1 MADASRPFHTHYADI
16 APYVTRDGSE
26 IRELMHPDRHAVSR
40 QSLAEAIVPAGEG
53 TRLHR
58 HRASEEIY
66 HVTAGRGR
74 MTLGAERFEIGPGDT
89 VAIPPGT
96 PHRVDSL
103 GPGPLRIL
111 CACGPAYA
119 HADTE
124 LLEG

>member
-1 MADASRPFHTHYADI
+1 MADQTHGRHTRHADM

-26 IRELMHPDRHAVSR
+26 IRELMHPDRQAVRR
-40 QSLAEAIVPAGEG
+40 QSLAEALVPAGEG

-58 HRASEEIY
+58 HRLSEEIY

-74 MTLGAERFEIGPGDT
+74 MTLGGESFEIGPGDT
-89 VAIPPGT
+89 VAIPPGM

-111 CACGPAYA
+111 CACSPAYA